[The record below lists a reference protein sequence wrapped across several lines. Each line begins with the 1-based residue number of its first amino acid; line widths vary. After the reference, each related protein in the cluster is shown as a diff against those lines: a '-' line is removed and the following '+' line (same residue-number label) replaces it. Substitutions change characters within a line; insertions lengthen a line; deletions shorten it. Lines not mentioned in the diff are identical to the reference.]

1 MKVLVAGGT
10 GYVGAEVVRRLVA
23 AGHGVRA
30 MVHRSG
36 GALPAVVETVTGDV
50 AREDEYAQA
59 AEGVDAIVHL
69 VAILDGRDDEF
80 ERINAQG
87 PANAVAAARR
97 AGIRRLLHM
106 SALGVTEGHAP
117 LTRYWRSKWRGR
129 ETVAGSGLDWTIFEP
144 SFVFGQGG
152 GALATFE
159 SLLRLPLVAVV
170 GDGRYRHQVVWIGD
184 VAQAFVA
191 ALEHPEGTAGKTYE
205 LGGPQALAF
214 DDLLDELA
222 RATGRKPRPKVHL
235 PAGMMKAQAAVLKY
249 FPPPLKVT
257 REQIVMLLEGTECD
271 LGPMRDELGIQP
283 ASLAEAYTR

>member
-1 MKVLVAGGT
+1 VKVLVAGGT
-10 GYVGAEVVRRLVA
+10 GYVGTEVVRRLVV

-36 GALPAVVETVTGDV
+36 GALAAAVETVPGNV
-50 AREDEYAQA
+50 ASEDEYARA

-69 VAILDGRDDEF
+69 VAILDGSDDEF
-80 ERINAQG
+80 EQINAQG
-87 PANAVAAARR
+87 PAHAVSAARR
-97 AGIRRLLHM
+97 NGIRRLLHM
-106 SALGVTEGHAP
+106 SALGVTEEHAP
-117 LTRYWRSKWRGR
+117 LTRYWGSKWRGR
-129 ETVAGSGLDWTIFEP
+129 QAVAGSGLEWTIFEP
-144 SFVFGQGG
+144 SFVFGQGR

-159 SLLRLPLVAVV
+159 ALLRLPLVAVV

-184 VAQAFVA
+184 VAQAFVT
-191 ALEHPEGTAGKTYE
+191 ALEHPERTSGRVYQ

-235 PAGMMKAQAAVLKY
+235 PAGMMKAQAALLKH

-283 ASLAEAYTR
+283 ASLADAYTR